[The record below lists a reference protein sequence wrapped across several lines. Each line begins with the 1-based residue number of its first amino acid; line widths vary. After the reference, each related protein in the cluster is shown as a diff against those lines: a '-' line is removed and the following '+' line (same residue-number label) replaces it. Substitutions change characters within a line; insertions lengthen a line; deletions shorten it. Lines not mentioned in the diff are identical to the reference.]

1 MSGFMDFLGSQ
12 QGQSAA
18 GGLGGIVDSFMPQ
31 NNVNEEF
38 LERNKDIAAGMG
50 RMDSI
55 TDTIS
60 SAALSSGNPWAMAGG
75 LVLKGASA
83 LGKSSQDQFGV
94 IKDSGKAIAA
104 GILNPIQG
112 VATLLGQKKRR
123 EARDR
128 FIGQNM
134 GTAITEN
141 TQTGNTISNSIPQYQ
156 PPGYGKQGM
165 KLKTKFSY
173 HGKSKF

>member
-1 MSGFMDFLGSQ
+1 MDFLGSQ
-12 QGQSAA
+12 QGQGAA
-18 GGLGGIVDSFMPQ
+18 GGLGGMIDSFMPQ
-31 NNVNEEF
+31 RNVNEEF

-83 LGKSSQDQFGV
+83 LGKSAQDEFGV
-94 IKDSGKAIAA
+94 IKDKGKAIAA

-112 VATLLGQKKRR
+112 VATLLGQDKRK
-123 EARDR
+123 EAKQQ
-128 FIGQNM
+128 FIGRKSAEAL
-134 GTAITEN
+134 TSSI
-141 TQTGNTISNSIPQYQ
+141 QTGNEISNSIPQYQ